1 MNVSL
6 NTETRLPAVL
16 IVFNPLSGR
25 GRAGRYAALAKQK
38 LEAHNWQVKAVVPT
52 EYAGHAERVVAAQ
65 WCHQVDLIVVVGGDG
80 TLRELVTGLIRAQA
94 RTCLG
99 FIPMGNANV
108 MAREFGIP
116 LQPER
121 AIDCL
126 LHSRIITPDLGVFTT
141 EEATDRYFLAMI
153 EIGQGAKIV
162 HLVDQLR
169 HGKLKTLYRLWGDLV
184 YLIAG
189 LLAFASR
196 RNGAVRFRFSTDD
209 SANSLQGY
217 LAVIS
222 LIKTYSKGWAMTPD
236 AVFDDGKL
244 NYVIS
249 HSDSPALFFR
259 HLLAAVVRKPFSHP
273 FVHYGDGT
281 AFELNCEGQVCMQAD
296 GDVVAPSAALSI
308 RVLPAAYRLRVP
320 A

>member
-1 MNVSL
+1 M
-6 NTETRLPAVL
+6 TREVRSSSVL

-38 LEAHNWQVKAVVPT
+38 LEARHWRVKAVVPT
-52 EYAGHAERVVAAQ
+52 EYAGHAERVIAAQ

-80 TLRELVTGLIRAQA
+80 TLRELVAGLVKAKA
-94 RTCLG
+94 NTCLG

-116 LQPER
+116 LQPDR

-126 LHSRIITPDLGVFTT
+126 LDSRIITPDIGVFRT
-141 EEATDRYFLAMI
+141 EQEADRYFLAMI
-153 EIGQGAKIV
+153 EIGHGAKIV

-169 HGKLKTLYRLWGDLV
+169 QGRLKTLYRIWGDLV

-189 LLAFASR
+189 VLAFASR
-196 RNGAVRFRFSTDD
+196 RNGACRFRFSADGLA
-209 SANSLQGY
+209 SNVHGY
-217 LAVIS
+217 LAIIS
-222 LIKTYSKGWAMTPD
+222 VIKTYSKGWAMTPD

-244 NYVIS
+244 NHVIS
-249 HSDSPALFFR
+249 QSDSPAFFAR
-259 HLLAAVVRKPFSHP
+259 HLLAAIARKPLRHP
-273 FVHYGDGT
+273 FVHYGEGGT
-281 AFELNCEGQVCMQAD
+281 FELKSEGRVYMQAD
-296 GDVVAPSAALSI
+296 GDAVGPSASLSI
-308 RVLPAAYRLRVP
+308 RVIPAAYRLRVP